1 MGYRSNVEIIVYGD
15 PETYDAFMASMK
27 LLDHRVFKDWENM
40 SDATFEYFQ
49 WKNYNQ
55 NKETKLMSFSVLDVK
70 WYEDY
75 PDVEAWEKDFIPKA
89 EEAGLNWEM
98 VRVGEESDDI
108 THECGGD
115 DVDYL
120 LYTSTS
126 IERNF

>member
-27 LLDHRVFKDWENM
+27 LLDHRVFKDWNW
-40 SDATFEYFQ
+40 ANTTPFEFVD
-49 WKNYNQ
+49 KPHYNRTDI
-55 NKETKLMSFSVLDVK
+55 TKIMAFKVDDVK
-70 WYEDY
+70 WYDDY
-75 PDVEAWEKDFIPKA
+75 DQVRAWERDFLPKA